1 MRDYPKQVKKHL
13 RELVG
18 LAYEAELKLALT
30 QLAEQFDA
38 WRENKISSGKLSD
51 LIHEYHQGPSRELF
65 NLYDN
70 APIDI
75 LVASAVARGLLKE
88 EDVPA
93 EVLLHIQNA
102 LEFARQNLAE
112 DVE

>member
-1 MRDYPKQVKKHL
+1 MWWGWL
-13 RELVG
+13 SI
-18 LAYEAELKLALT
+18 YE
-30 QLAEQFDA
+30 
-38 WRENKISSGKLSD
+38 LSD
-51 LIHEYHQGPSRELF
+51 LIHQYHQGPSRELY
-65 NLYDN
+65 NLCNN

-75 LVASAVARGLLKE
+75 LVASAVVRGLLKE

-93 EVLLHIQNA
+93 EVLPYIQNA